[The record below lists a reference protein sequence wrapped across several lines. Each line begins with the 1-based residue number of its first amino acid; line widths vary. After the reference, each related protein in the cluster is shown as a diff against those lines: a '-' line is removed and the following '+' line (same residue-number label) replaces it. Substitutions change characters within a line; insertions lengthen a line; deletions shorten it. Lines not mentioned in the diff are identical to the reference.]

1 MVTKKSHKSQ
11 VTSHKL
17 KNKRIL
23 ITAGPTWVPID
34 AVRVISN
41 IATGETG
48 ILLAQ
53 QLEKLG
59 ARITLLM
66 GPVGACCLNNKIK
79 IIRFKFFDELRDII
93 NKELR
98 AKKYDV
104 VIHSAAVSDFKS
116 GHYLNS
122 KLSSDKIY
130 NLKLAPLPK
139 IVRDI
144 RYGAPKAKLVIFKL
158 EEGVPDKILI
168 RRARE
173 SLLAYRADLVV
184 ANEIHPDYKAFILD
198 KEKVYFQVNSKKG
211 LVKKMIK
218 LI

>member
-1 MVTKKSHKSQ
+1 MS
-11 VTSHKL
+11 L

-53 QLEKLG
+53 KLQKLG
-59 ARITLLM
+59 ARITLLI
-66 GPVGACCLNNKIK
+66 GPVGTCRLNNKIK

-98 AKKYDV
+98 AKKDDV
-104 VIHSAAVSDFKS
+104 VIHSAAVSDFKPR
-116 GHYLNS
+116 HYLNS

-130 NLKLAPLPK
+130 NLKLVPLPK

-144 RYGAPKAKLVIFKL
+144 RYRAPKAKLVMFKL
-158 EEGVPDKILI
+158 ENGIPDNILI

-198 KEKVYFQVNSKKG
+198 KEKVYSQINSRKR
-211 LVKKMIK
+211 LVKKIIK

>member
-1 MVTKKSHKSQ
+1 MNLS
-11 VTSHKL
+11 
-17 KNKRIL
+17 NKRVL

-41 IATGETG
+41 IATGQTG

-53 QLEKLG
+53 KLQKLG
-59 ARITLLM
+59 ARITLLI
-66 GPVGACCLNNKIK
+66 GPVGICRLNNKIK

-130 NLKLAPLPK
+130 NLKLVPLPK

-144 RYGAPKAKLVIFKL
+144 RYRAPKAKLVMFKL
-158 EEGVPDKILI
+158 EEGIPDNILI

-198 KEKVYFQVNSKKG
+198 KEKVYSQVNSRKR
-211 LVKKMIK
+211 LVKKIIK